1 MEMDLK
7 EFVDHLKSFTDG
19 ISEANSWRKK
29 KERKLTIIDFEEIH
43 SRAKEIKISKQEFND
58 WT

>member
-29 KERKLTIIDFEEIH
+29 EERKLTIIDFEEIH
-43 SRAKEIKISKQEFND
+43 SRAKEIKISM
-58 WT
+58 